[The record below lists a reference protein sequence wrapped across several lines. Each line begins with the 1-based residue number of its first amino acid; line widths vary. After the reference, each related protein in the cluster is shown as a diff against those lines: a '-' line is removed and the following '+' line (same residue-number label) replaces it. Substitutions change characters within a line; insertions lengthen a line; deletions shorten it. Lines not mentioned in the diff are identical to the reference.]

1 MKSSRKLGDFYYGVS
16 VWRRG
21 YELPQSDPVG
31 FVAAIHMIGYPITS
45 CIWPFLCVFLRI
57 SVLFPIGRESAWM
70 PMRAGFIPQK
80 VLIISVKAQSP
91 EGSDKMKKGT
101 CKAAGT
107 ANVLYVLQGPVYS
120 EMDHS
125 AARYFD
131 CGPPCGSCAAQGKR
145 IKIWPYGNDTTNI
158 PLRENLLR
166 KRERF
171 SSGRDR
177 PGKIVIIS
185 PPAVL

>member
-91 EGSDKMKKGT
+91 EGSDKMKRALVRPPELPMFCTSYRVRYTLKWITALLGT
-101 CKAAGT
+101 SIAA
-107 ANVLYVLQGPVYS
+107 LL
-120 EMDHS
+120 
-125 AARYFD
+125 AAAALRR
-131 CGPPCGSCAAQGKR
+131 GSG
-145 IKIWPYGNDTTNI
+145 
-158 PLRENLLR
+158 
-166 KRERF
+166 
-171 SSGRDR
+171 
-177 PGKIVIIS
+177 
-185 PPAVL
+185 